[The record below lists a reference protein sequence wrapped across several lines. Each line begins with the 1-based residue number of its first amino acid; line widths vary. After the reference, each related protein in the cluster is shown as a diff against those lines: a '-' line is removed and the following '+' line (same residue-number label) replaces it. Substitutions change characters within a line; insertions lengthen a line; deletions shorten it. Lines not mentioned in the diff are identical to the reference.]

1 MRLGCWWSWVNRA
14 ELSVT
19 SRSEW
24 GAGSKAGTG
33 AGATEVLCV
42 PRAEQVAL
50 GGEQKLLSTVDGSR
64 GTTVLKSN
72 PSPRPTLCHHG
83 PDTELSKRQSPRG
96 FSGLY

>member
-50 GGEQKLLSTVDGSR
+50 G
-64 GTTVLKSN
+64 
-72 PSPRPTLCHHG
+72 
-83 PDTELSKRQSPRG
+83 
-96 FSGLY
+96 

>member
-33 AGATEVLCV
+33 AGAMEVLCRGLSRW
-42 PRAEQVAL
+42 PWEEGRNFLAL
-50 GGEQKLLSTVDGSR
+50 WMGVEALQ
-64 GTTVLKSN
+64 
-72 PSPRPTLCHHG
+72 
-83 PDTELSKRQSPRG
+83 
-96 FSGLY
+96 F